1 LACGISDPALYLRS
15 RSQFAGVQSRR
26 DQSHW
31 RYHQAEIHYFSRY
44 ERYTTSLGELAA
56 LDEIATGEKYGYVLS
71 LSITLHG
78 YEVHAEPMLFGRTG
92 RRAFYSDETM
102 TIRQNW
108 GPEPA
113 GLQSAELK

>member
-1 LACGISDPALYLRS
+1 
-15 RSQFAGVQSRR
+15 
-26 DQSHW
+26 
-31 RYHQAEIHYFSRY
+31 
-44 ERYTTSLGELAA
+44 
-56 LDEIATGEKYGYVLS
+56 VLS

>member
-1 LACGISDPALYLRS
+1 MLLFACAVDLNSPEFRAAETKAI
-15 RSQFAGVQSRR
+15 R
-26 DQSHW
+26 DIQ
-31 RYHQAEIHYFSRY
+31 RIHQAETHYFSRY
-44 ERYTTSLGELAA
+44 ERYTTSLGELVA